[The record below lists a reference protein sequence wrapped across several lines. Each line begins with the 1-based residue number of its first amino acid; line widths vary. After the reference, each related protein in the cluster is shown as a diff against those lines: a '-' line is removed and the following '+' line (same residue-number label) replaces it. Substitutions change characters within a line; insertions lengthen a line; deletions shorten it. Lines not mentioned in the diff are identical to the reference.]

1 MRLGQNE
8 CWPLM
13 AGYGFNTV
21 QFDITKTNY
30 IAKFVNYTSSQR
42 RHQSLNLSKEKP
54 LMRTAESL
62 PISQTLGQT
71 YVALSHT
78 FLSPLARIV
87 QVS

>member
-1 MRLGQNE
+1 
-8 CWPLM
+8 M

-21 QFDITKTNY
+21 QFDITKTNN